1 MKNMKKI
8 LVLAVA
14 ALLLVAVS
22 VGGTVAFL
30 QDRTEQIVNTFTTS
44 NIDIT
49 LTESKNLDLKMVP
62 GKVLTKDPT
71 VTVIKG
77 SEACWLFVKIEKTEG
92 FDTYLDYDMAEGWTE
107 LTDVPGVYYRSV
119 TASSVKDQEFPVIKD
134 NKVTVTTNETLTN
147 AKMDELE
154 GDKNP
159 KMTIT
164 AYAIQK
170 VNFSTASAA
179 WTEVSKLNTNA
190 EHYVT
195 PSTSNEGT
203 KVTTSAGDGE

>member
-1 MKNMKKI
+1 MKNTKKI
-8 LVLAVA
+8 LVLALA
-14 ALLLVAVS
+14 AVLLVAVS

-30 QDRTEQIVNTFTTS
+30 QDRTQEIVNTFTTS

-49 LTESKNLDLKMVP
+49 LKESKNLDLKMVP
-62 GKVLTKDPT
+62 GKVLTKDPV

-77 SEACWLFVKIEKTEG
+77 SEACWLFVKVEKTEG
-92 FDTYLDYDMAEGWTE
+92 FDTYLDYDMADGWTE
-107 LTDVPGVYYRSV
+107 LTDVPGVYYREVDAV
-119 TASSVKDQEFPVIKD
+119 TADTEFPVIKD

-154 GDKNP
+154 GNNP
-159 KMTIT
+159 EMTIT

-170 VNFSTASAA
+170 VNFADAATAWA
-179 WTEVSKLNTNA
+179 EVSKLNTNA

-195 PSTSNEGT
+195 PSTSEEGT
-203 KVTTSAGDGE
+203 TVTTSAGEGE

>member
-1 MKNMKKI
+1 MKNTKKI
-8 LVLAVA
+8 LVLALA
-14 ALLLVAVS
+14 AVLLVAVS

-30 QDRTEQIVNTFTTS
+30 QDRTQEIVNTFTTS

-49 LTESKNLDLKMVP
+49 LDESDELDLKMVP
-62 GKVLTKDPT
+62 GKELTKDPV

-77 SEACWLFVKIEKTEG
+77 SEACWLFVEVEKTEG
-92 FDTYLDYDMAEGWTE
+92 FDTYLTYEMAAGWT
-107 LTDVPGVYYRSV
+107 LVPGQTNVYYREVAAV
-119 TASSVKDQEFPVIKD
+119 TADTDFHVIKD
-134 NKVTVTTNETLTN
+134 DKVTVTTDASLTN

-170 VNFSTASAA
+170 VNFDTAEAA
-179 WTEVSKLNTNA
+179 WAEVSKLNTNA

-195 PSTSNEGT
+195 PSTSKEGT
-203 KVTTSAGDGE
+203 TVTTSAGEGE

>member
-1 MKNMKKI
+1 MKNTKKI
-8 LVLAVA
+8 LVLALA
-14 ALLLVAVS
+14 AVLLVAVS

-30 QDRTEQIVNTFTTS
+30 QDRTQEIVNTFTTS

-49 LTESKNLDLKMVP
+49 LEESKNLDLKMVP
-62 GKVLTKDPT
+62 GKELRKDPT

-77 SEACWLFVKIEKTEG
+77 SEACWLFVEVEKTEG
-92 FDTYLDYDMAEGWTE
+92 FDTYLTYEMAAGWT
-107 LTDVPGVYYRSV
+107 LVPGETNVYYREVAAV
-119 TASSVKDQEFPVIKD
+119 TADTEFPVIKD

-170 VNFSTASAA
+170 VNFADAATAWA
-179 WTEVSKLNTNA
+179 EVSKLNTNA

-195 PSTSNEGT
+195 PSTSEEGT
-203 KVTTSAGDGE
+203 TVTTSAGEGE

>member
-1 MKNMKKI
+1 
-8 LVLAVA
+8 
-14 ALLLVAVS
+14 
-22 VGGTVAFL
+22 
-30 QDRTEQIVNTFTTS
+30 
-44 NIDIT
+44 
-49 LTESKNLDLKMVP
+49 
-62 GKVLTKDPT
+62 

-77 SEACWLFVKIEKTEG
+77 SEACWLFVEVEKTEG
-92 FDTYLDYDMAEGWTE
+92 FDTYLTYEMAAGWT
-107 LTDVPGVYYRSV
+107 LVPGETNVYYREVAAV
-119 TASSVKDQEFPVIKD
+119 TADTEFPVIKD

-170 VNFSTASAA
+170 VNFADAATAWA
-179 WTEVSKLNTNA
+179 EVSKLNTNA

-195 PSTSNEGT
+195 PSTSEEGT
-203 KVTTSAGDGE
+203 TVTTSAGEGE

>member
-1 MKNMKKI
+1 MKNTKKI
-8 LVLAVA
+8 LVLALA
-14 ALLLVAVS
+14 AVLLVAVS

-30 QDRTEQIVNTFTTS
+30 QDRTQEIVNTFTTS

-49 LTESKNLDLKMVP
+49 LEESQNLDLKMVP
-62 GKVLTKDPT
+62 GKTLTKDPT

-77 SEACWLFVKIEKTEG
+77 SEACWLFVKIEKTED
-92 FDTYLDYDMAEGWTE
+92 FDTYLTYTMADGWKVLDGVT
-107 LTDVPGVYYRSV
+107 GVYYREVDAV
-119 TASSVKDQEFPVIKD
+119 TADTEFPVIKD

-170 VNFSTASAA
+170 VNFADAATAWA
-179 WTEVSKLNTNA
+179 EVSKLNTNGN
-190 EHYVT
+190 HYTT
-195 PSTSNEGT
+195 PDGSAQGT
-203 KVTTSAGDGE
+203 TK